1 MQPRGGGKYIQKR
14 NVEVKNQWFVDVFVP
29 FPREVFSS
37 VSFLGVSG
45 FGWSAEHRNE
55 HYEWWNQNLC
65 PTWKKHKRPTHHN
78 YSISTATNDLTRPTN
93 WHAVHIM
100 FLHVLTFIPTTS
112 PFEEHLIRL
121 FAIIFDCFAGAVL
134 LWKIPLPHATL
145 HGNRFGCCIAWWYR
159 LVVHCSSDQCR
170 HTPRVKGIQGNG
182 CFNTSGIEALR
193 DQGPKNHRISSH
205 WWLRGDPRTLTESN
219 PSSLQG
225 PMILRGEFFLPSSM
239 ILYGDHH
246 ENPENRW
253 M

>member
-1 MQPRGGGKYIQKR
+1 MPLSSQMQPRGGGKYIQKR

-112 PFEEHLIRL
+112 PFEEHLIRYNL
-121 FAIIFDCFAGAVL
+121 RLLCRGGAIMKDPFTTCHSA
-134 LWKIPLPHATL
+134 WKPFWML
-145 HGNRFGCCIAWWYR
+145 HCLMVSPCC
-159 LVVHCSSDQCR
+159 
-170 HTPRVKGIQGNG
+170 
-182 CFNTSGIEALR
+182 
-193 DQGPKNHRISSH
+193 
-205 WWLRGDPRTLTESN
+205 
-219 PSSLQG
+219 SL
-225 PMILRGEFFLPSSM
+225 
-239 ILYGDHH
+239 
-246 ENPENRW
+246 
-253 M
+253 